1 MTDVINECRALIAA
15 GVMTV
20 YEAERLIARLE
31 DARAS

>member
-1 MTDVINECRALIAA
+1 MTDVIRECRALIAA

-20 YEAERLIARLE
+20 YEAERIIARLE